1 MKGIIDRIGR
11 RLGRLMSDTRWQIGD
26 NIMKAVIDRIEE
38 GIAVLVIDWKT
49 INLPV
54 EVFGFKV
61 HEGQHLKITFEPD
74 EKSEQ
79 ETREKIKNLQEEL
92 LNRNKDNGEAKD

>member
-1 MKGIIDRIGR
+1 
-11 RLGRLMSDTRWQIGD
+11 
-26 NIMKAVIDRIEE
+26 MKAVIDRIE
-38 GIAVLVIDWKT
+38 GNIAVLVIEGKT

-54 EVFGFKV
+54 EFFGFEV

-79 ETREKIKNLQEEL
+79 DTREEIKNLQEEL
-92 LNRNKDNGEAKD
+92 LKRNKEEENN